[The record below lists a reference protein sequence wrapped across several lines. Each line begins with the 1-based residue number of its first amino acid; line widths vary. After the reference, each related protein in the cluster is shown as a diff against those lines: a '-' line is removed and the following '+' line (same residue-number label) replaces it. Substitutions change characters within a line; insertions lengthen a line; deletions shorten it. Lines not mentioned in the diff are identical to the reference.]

1 MKDLALK
8 IINTIH
14 IALVELANLFI
25 IGMVVIVF
33 TNVVLRYVFQSG
45 ILWSEE
51 VSLLL
56 CVWFIFI
63 SYGLGIKQRLHITIN
78 LFHREKVARWVN
90 QALDLLA
97 EIVAIVI
104 GGTMI
109 IYGASLVRFTMT
121 SIMPATRWPAGILYI
136 VVPFSGLV
144 IVLEAILHLV
154 GWDTYDANID
164 DYLSGGR
171 KFKDIFGGSHE

>member
-8 IINTIH
+8 AINTIH
-14 IALVELANLFI
+14 IALVEMANLFI
-25 IGMVVIVF
+25 IGMVAIVF
-33 TNVVLRYVFQSG
+33 ANVVLRYAFQSS

-51 VSLLL
+51 ISLLL

-63 SYGLGIKQRLHITIN
+63 SFGLGIKQRLHITIN
-78 LFHREKVARWVN
+78 LFHRERVGKLVN
-90 QALDLLA
+90 LVLDVLA
-97 EIVAIVI
+97 EAVAIVI

-109 IYGASLVRFTMT
+109 IYGARLVQFTMT
-121 SIMPATRWPAGILYI
+121 SIMPATKWPAGILYI
-136 VVPFSGLV
+136 VVPFSGLI

-171 KFKDIFGGSHE
+171 KFKDIFGGGHE